1 MLSVIV
7 VMGGSIAEIIGYILL
22 AAFLFGVV
30 FSLTVYLI
38 KDTRNYMAERR
49 ERWVREYEAANKR
62 TY

>member
-1 MLSVIV
+1 MLGVIV

-38 KDTRNYMAERR
+38 KDTRNYMAERQ